1 MTAMSEND
9 VLLTG
14 TNTSYDLPGLLIL
27 AGLYGAVV
35 VFNVLK
41 LRQALPAGS
50 NYRPVQVLLC
60 LAFSTLLLRLMWIL
74 YCAVTKEQQVGT
86 FLGVAPHVV
95 IDGLGSGLCFT
106 W

>member
-1 MTAMSEND
+1 MSEND

-41 LRQALPAGS
+41 LRQALPAGP

-60 LAFSTLLLRLMWIL
+60 LAFATLLLRLMWIL
-74 YCAVTKEQQVGT
+74 YCAVTDENQVGI